1 MLVYRFNVLFEDE
14 EDVLRVIEIKANQ
27 TFLDLHQAIQKA
39 IGFDGSKPASFYMS
53 SDHWR
58 KGKEISLEGRN
69 ETPRMEKA
77 VLNTYIIDPHQKIV
91 YISDYEEE
99 WTLRVSLTR
108 ILQAEEGKTYPFMLK
123 STGEAPKQ
131 YKLLR
136 PLADPESEFDALV
149 KNMLGGKTPI
159 EYKKDRI
166 ADEGDD
172 ESEKPVK
179 KKTAPAKTTP
189 AKPAAPAKKDL
200 EIEDAEEAYDAEDY
214 ESYTSI
220 DGDDDTSSGG
230 YDNDASGDEED
241 DDYGGDDND
250 YGFDDYGSGGYSDN
264 DDY

>member
-1 MLVYRFNVLFEDE
+1 MLVYRFNVIFEDE
-14 EDVLRVIEIKANQ
+14 EDVLRVIDIQANQ

-39 IGFDGSKPASFYMS
+39 IGFDGTKPASFYMS

-58 KGKEISLEGRN
+58 KGKEISLEGRK

-77 VLNTYIIDPHQKIV
+77 VLNAYIIDPHQKIV
-91 YISDYEEE
+91 YVSDYEEE

-108 ILQAEEGKTYPFMLK
+108 ILQSEAGKSYPLLFR
-123 STGEAPKQ
+123 SSGEAPKQ

-159 EYKKDRI
+159 EYKKGK
-166 ADEGDD
+166 ASEDEGDED
-172 ESEKPVK
+172 EVKPAK
-179 KKTAPAKTTP
+179 KKAPATKTATP
-189 AKPAAPAKKDL
+189 KPAAPVKKDL
-200 EIEDAEEAYDAEDY
+200 EIEDAEEAYDEEDY

-220 DGDDDTSSGG
+220 DGDDDSSGS
-230 YDNDASGDEED
+230 YTDESDGSD
-241 DDYGGDDND
+241 DDDDDFGNDDD
-250 YGFDDYGSGGYSDN
+250 YGFDDYGSGGYGDN